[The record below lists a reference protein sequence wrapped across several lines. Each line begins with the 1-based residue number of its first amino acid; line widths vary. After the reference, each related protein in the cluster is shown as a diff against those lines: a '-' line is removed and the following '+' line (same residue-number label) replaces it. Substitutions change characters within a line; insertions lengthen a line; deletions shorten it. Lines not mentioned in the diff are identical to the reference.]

1 MDEEA
6 RWRQLSRMTGGAGV
20 VFTLLTLGPIVAMSG
35 GEPAFDGEAS
45 AVLAYF
51 LSTSSTL
58 NAFGS
63 FLVVVGIIAMVWFAI
78 GLALL
83 LARAEDR
90 PPWRASIAA
99 ASALIF
105 VGLTLN
111 GHWEAASYRAETLT
125 PALATYAFDMGN
137 LGFANSWVALAVFLA
152 AAGWI
157 MLGTPSLPS
166 WLGWVAIAA
175 AVGFLV
181 GRAVWT
187 TPVWLIPYSI
197 FWIWVVA
204 VSIQLFRGR
213 LPERAG

>member
-1 MDEEA
+1 MPEYVTPSSHAEMDEEA

-83 LARAEDR
+83 LDR
-90 PPWRASIAA
+90 RRIGRRGEPAS
-99 ASALIF
+99 
-105 VGLTLN
+105 
-111 GHWEAASYRAETLT
+111 
-125 PALATYAFDMGN
+125 
-137 LGFANSWVALAVFLA
+137 
-152 AAGWI
+152 
-157 MLGTPSLPS
+157 
-166 WLGWVAIAA
+166 
-175 AVGFLV
+175 
-181 GRAVWT
+181 
-187 TPVWLIPYSI
+187 
-197 FWIWVVA
+197 
-204 VSIQLFRGR
+204 QR
-213 LPERAG
+213 LLL